1 MDLAMHWGHA
11 DLAQQ
16 LRHYGGKHSC
26 EQERDL
32 AVAQRDLAR
41 RQAHESAAE
50 LEHAAS
56 ALRQARHEREA
67 LRVERD
73 RVQTIND
80 EVLVQCEAL
89 QARVKHVE
97 AEIEEVTK
105 TRNAHQLRA
114 EHLVEQLESEKVARE
129 NALASWKAAEVFASD
144 LQQQVAA
151 SREREE
157 EALAMRNE
165 AIKEC
170 ELARE
175 LARQAHLDQGLATQN
190 QRVAEHERDKAC
202 SELLTAERE
211 VAGEKE
217 RCRKQ
222 LARVEVE
229 RRNIQVEI
237 DRQTQLLR
245 AENAKLEKSVRSLN
259 VTVTRQRE
267 ELERGTLNASE
278 IKTENLRVVGERD
291 DLAATCATLQQR
303 ADVLEQERR
312 DAHRAYRERIE
323 TKLHQQY
330 AADSRTALQ
339 AVVSTWNMLQSYLMQ
354 LQKGVEGVECV
365 DSIGGEACGEDD
377 KYQSTRL
384 SLVRSSSSEEQSQP
398 RIATSSA
405 SGSRMTAAVSSLPT
419 LPLRPVVLPFLRDSA
434 VTVASE
440 DAQASRSPLKSPPKS
455 PRSGWN
461 VESSPPVDRDQIG
474 TVLSVY

>member
-1 MDLAMHWGHA
+1 MHWGHA

-50 LEHAAS
+50 LEYAAS

-80 EVLVQCEAL
+80 EVFAQCEAL
-89 QARVKHVE
+89 QARVRHVE
-97 AEIEEVTK
+97 AEIEETTK
-105 TRNAHQLRA
+105 ARDAYQVRA
-114 EHLVEQLESEKVARE
+114 EHLVQQLANERLARE
-129 NALASWKAAEVFASD
+129 NALASWKAAEAFVSD

-165 AIKEC
+165 AVKER

-175 LARQAHLDQGLATQN
+175 LTRQAHLDQGLATQN
-190 QRVAEHERDKAC
+190 QRVAERERDKAC

-211 VAGEKE
+211 VAADKE
-217 RCRKQ
+217 LCRKQ

-237 DRQTQLLR
+237 DRQTQVLR

-267 ELERGTLNASE
+267 ELERGALSTSE
-278 IKTENLRVVGERD
+278 VKAEALRIAGERD
-291 DLAATCATLQQR
+291 DLVATCATLQQR
-303 ADVLEQERR
+303 VDVLEQERR
-312 DAHRAYRERIE
+312 DAHRAYRERTE
-323 TKLHQQY
+323 MKLHQQY

-354 LQKGVEGVECV
+354 LRKGIEGVEWI
-365 DSIGGEACGEDD
+365 DSIGREACGEDD
-377 KYQSTRL
+377 KFQSSHL
-384 SLVRSSSSEEQSQP
+384 SLTHSNSSEELSQP

-405 SGSRMTAAVSSLPT
+405 SGPRMIAAASSLPT
-419 LPLRPVVLPFLRDSA
+419 LSSKPVVLPFLRDA
-434 VTVASE
+434 VGTMASE
-440 DAQASRSPLKSPPKS
+440 DSQASRSPLKPLTKS

-461 VESSPPVDRDQIG
+461 PESSSPVERDRIG
-474 TVLSVY
+474 MVSSDH